1 MAAENM
7 SAERTNGNGAS
18 EEGRSPILGAVST
31 AQEAAHATAEKVR
44 SAAEVAA
51 DRLPAAVATAQDVS
65 RDTARTL
72 DELPDQALIMGTSFS
87 LGLGVGLFLTG
98 YNRLLVIL
106 ALAPAAAMAATLLNR
121 NGRPSVPVAPPRP
134 GRSPLGA

>member
-1 MAAENM
+1 MAAEKM
-7 SAERTNGNGAS
+7 STERTNGNPAS
-18 EEGRSPILGAVST
+18 DEGRNPIVGAVST
-31 AQEAAHATAEKVR
+31 AQEAAQATAEAVR

-51 DRLPAAVATAQDVS
+51 DRLPAAVATAQEVS

-72 DELPDQALIMGTSFS
+72 DELPDQALVMGTSFS
-87 LGLGVGLFLTG
+87 LGLGVGLFLAG

-121 NGRPSVPVAPPRP
+121 DGPSSAPAVPARPA
-134 GRSPLGA
+134 RSLGA